1 MNKIIEFIIQVTIIA
16 GILMIGQ
23 CGDKV
28 LNHIQKRV
36 STQTYDLICKVLSVY
51 CATILLLLLVWLL
64 VWIFKM
70 ATR

>member
-1 MNKIIEFIIQVTIIA
+1 MKRSMNKNIEVIIQVIIIA
-16 GILMIGQ
+16 AILVVSR

-28 LNHIQKRV
+28 LDYIQKRV

-51 CATILLLLLVWLL
+51 CATILLLLLVW
-64 VWIFKM
+64 IFKM